1 MRKIKIIIVLSLI
14 ICLFGFTGVCFTAN
28 SMFTVGTAGAGGTF
42 NYIGSALSNFISKQL
57 DDINL
62 RAITT
67 GGSNTNI
74 RLLKD
79 GDIDVG
85 LAMGLAL
92 NGAYEGIGI
101 WEGNPQKNL
110 RAITRTHASTIH
122 YVVRK
127 DSGIKSLKDLRG
139 VMGNTDVVGAATTQ
153 YHESVF
159 KFVGVDVDEIPSQ
172 HVNYHEAVQLLR
184 DGHIQWFL
192 AGGTVP
198 EANVMEIATT
208 RDIDIL
214 DIDGELREN
223 ILKEFPYYF
232 GRTISGGTYQGID
245 RDVETIEA
253 IAVLFV
259 DASQSEDVVYEITKS
274 IFENIDEIRELHIGV
289 NSLSLDNA
297 TGGLGIPLHPGA
309 ERYYREVGKI
319 K

>member
-1 MRKIKIIIVLSLI
+1 MKRIKIVIVLGLI
-14 ICLFGFTGVCFTAN
+14 ICLFGFTGISFSADY
-28 SMFTVGTAGAGGTF
+28 MFTVGTAGAGGTF
-42 NYIGSALSNFISKQL
+42 NYIGSALSNYLSKNI
-57 DDINL
+57 DNMTL

-79 GDIDVG
+79 GDVDLA

-92 NGAYEGIGI
+92 NAAYEGTGI
-101 WEGNPQKNL
+101 WEGKPQKNL

-127 DSGIKSLKDLRG
+127 DSGVKSLKDLRG
-139 VMGNTDVVGAATTQ
+139 VKGNTDVVGAATTQ
-153 YHESVF
+153 YHKSVF
-159 KFVGVDVDEIPSQ
+159 KFVGVDVDDIPVE

-184 DGHIQWFL
+184 DGHIKWFL

-214 DIDGELREN
+214 DIGGELREN

-232 GRTISGGTYQGID
+232 SRTIPGGTYKGID

-259 DASQSEDVVYEITKS
+259 DVSQSEDVVYEITKA
-274 IFENIDEIRELHIGV
+274 IFENIDEIGELHIGLD
-289 NSLSLDNA
+289 SLSLDNA
-297 TGGLGIPLHPGA
+297 AGGLGIPLHPGA
-309 ERYYREVGKI
+309 EKYYREVGKI